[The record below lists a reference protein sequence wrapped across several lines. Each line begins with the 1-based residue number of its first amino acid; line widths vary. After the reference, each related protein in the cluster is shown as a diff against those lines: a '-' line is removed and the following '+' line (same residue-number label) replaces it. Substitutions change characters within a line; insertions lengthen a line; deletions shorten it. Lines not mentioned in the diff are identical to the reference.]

1 MSFQPPQAGRAVL
14 MLLKAAGDHR
24 IRLPAELAMIGKTL
38 LNLDQIAHV
47 LAPHFD
53 PNAAIRRHAADITRG
68 QISRELSLSSL
79 FSTAVELKNFVQYLP
94 GRVNRIL
101 DRLADNE
108 LEVRVDAID
117 ETRLMEGMQK
127 VANRITLGLVLAALI
142 VGAALLMDVPTSFQ
156 LFGYPGLAIM
166 LFLAAAAGGAVLAVT
181 ILANDIRA
189 KRKART

>member
-1 MSFQPPQAGRAVL
+1 M
-14 MLLKAAGDHR
+14 
-24 IRLPAELAMIGKTL
+24 
-38 LNLDQIAHV
+38 
-47 LAPHFD
+47 
-53 PNAAIRRHAADITRG
+53 
-68 QISRELSLSSL
+68 
-79 FSTAVELKNFVQYLP
+79 
-94 GRVNRIL
+94 
-101 DRLADNE
+101 
-108 LEVRVDAID
+108 RVDAID

-166 LFLAAAAGGAVLAVT
+166 LFLAAVAGGAALAVT